1 MTARGLALLGALA
14 LAGCARPWLPV
25 AVEADL
31 PRIQARWPAATV
43 ESLNHGRSLVIRRCS
58 NCHQPP
64 SPQDELADDWPGE
77 VSDMAERSGL
87 RDGEGE
93 LLTRYLAAYARDQIA
108 PPR

>member
-1 MTARGLALLGALA
+1 MNPRGLLLVGALA
-14 LAGCARPWLPV
+14 LVGCARPWLPV

-31 PRIQARWPAATV
+31 PRIQARWPGATL
-43 ESLNHGRSLVIRRCS
+43 ESLNHGRTLVIRRCS
-58 NCHQPP
+58 SCHQPP
-64 SPQDELADDWPGE
+64 SPQDELAEDWPLE

-93 LLTRYLAAYARDQIA
+93 LLNLYLAAYARDQVT